1 MDSWQPAAQRLRT
14 QTLLEEAEA
23 AAAAM
28 ADSKGDAVM
37 GLAAPAGS
45 SRGGGP
51 SGADRALAA
60 EASSGTS
67 AGEPRQPVRFHLGKG
82 LSRNMYMRVPM

>member
-14 QTLLEEAEA
+14 QTPRGEAEA
-23 AAAAM
+23 AAAGV
-28 ADSKGDAVM
+28 ADSRGDAVT

-45 SRGGGP
+45 SRGQGP
-51 SGADRALAA
+51 SDTGRALAS

-67 AGEPRQPVRFHLGKG
+67 AGESRQPVRFPAQKDQVGICK
-82 LSRNMYMRVPM
+82 